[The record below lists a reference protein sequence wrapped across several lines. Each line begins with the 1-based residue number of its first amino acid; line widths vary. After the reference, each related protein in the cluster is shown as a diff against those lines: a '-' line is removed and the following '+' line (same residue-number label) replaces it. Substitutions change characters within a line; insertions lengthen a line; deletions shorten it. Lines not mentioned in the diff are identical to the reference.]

1 MVNVESIWTQKPLKS
16 LFKRNLKS
24 KNSINKHKWTDGITF
39 YLSYFNTQGF
49 MSFFSLDEVCL
60 SSFSRTVS
68 IGFNDFKW
76 HKYSVVSGLIIY
88 LVRKYSE
95 TMVGLEILL
104 GLQGR
109 IQTFRQGGPRSSRP
123 WDKEVGR
130 AVSKTK
136 FFSALRASVWAKNK
150 GDARSP
156 CPSPGSATGLSTGL
170 RCSLKRSLS
179 LRLVSPMY

>member
-1 MVNVESIWTQKPLKS
+1 
-16 LFKRNLKS
+16 
-24 KNSINKHKWTDGITF
+24 
-39 YLSYFNTQGF
+39 
-49 MSFFSLDEVCL
+49 MSFFSLDEVCF

-76 HKYSVVSGLIIY
+76 NKYSVVSGLIIY

-109 IQTFRQGGPRSSRP
+109 IQTFRQGGPGHPDPEIRR
-123 WDKEVGR
+123 WG
-130 AVSKTK
+130 
-136 FFSALRASVWAKNK
+136 
-150 GDARSP
+150 ARSLKQNFFRP
-156 CPSPGSATGLSTGL
+156 FGPQFGLKIRGLPGPPGPSPGSVTGLSAGL

>member
-16 LFKRNLKS
+16 LFKRNLKC

-39 YLSYFNTQGF
+39 HLSYFNTQGF

-76 HKYSVVSGLIIY
+76 NKYSVVSGLIIY

-104 GLQGR
+104 GLQGQ

-156 CPSPGSATGLSTGL
+156 GPSPGSATGLSTGL